1 MQVLGQAGVCG
12 PLEVDALVVLPGLEL
27 LVLDGGL
34 GHGELQLLGHHLSR
48 LGGHG
53 ELHVVL
59 VRALGGDVNAGNKKI
74 VKSTLLQIVIIT

>member
-59 VRALGGDVNAGNKKI
+59 VRALGGDVNARSSKLVNGFTQLI
-74 VKSTLLQIVIIT
+74 LIIT